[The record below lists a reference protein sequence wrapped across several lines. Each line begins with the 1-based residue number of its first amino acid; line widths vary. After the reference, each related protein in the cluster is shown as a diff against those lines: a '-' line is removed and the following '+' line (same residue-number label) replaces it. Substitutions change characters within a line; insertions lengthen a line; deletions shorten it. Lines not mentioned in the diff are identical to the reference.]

1 MEANFN
7 SLEGNISGSQRI
19 GGSELDSR
27 RVLCKFFCSHT
38 PGKTAFFFLFSF
50 LIRSPHHGK
59 AAISLCKFLWV
70 RRRGELFKLPITL
83 LLLKEIKEKN
93 HKRKGVRR
101 IKDLITVRACCPGC
115 VSCCAGIVFLCR
127 QPCTQLFLGSL

>member
-38 PGKTAFFFLFSF
+38 PGKTAFFFSF
-50 LIRSPHHGK
+50 FFLNKESSPWQSSHQLMQIPMG
-59 AAISLCKFLWV
+59 
-70 RRRGELFKLPITL
+70 
-83 LLLKEIKEKN
+83 KEK
-93 HKRKGVRR
+93 RG
-101 IKDLITVRACCPGC
+101 A
-115 VSCCAGIVFLCR
+115 F
-127 QPCTQLFLGSL
+127 